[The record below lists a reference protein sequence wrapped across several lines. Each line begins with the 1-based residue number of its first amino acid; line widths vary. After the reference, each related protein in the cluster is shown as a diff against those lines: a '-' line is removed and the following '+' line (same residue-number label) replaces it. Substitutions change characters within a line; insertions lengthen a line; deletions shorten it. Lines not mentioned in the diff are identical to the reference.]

1 MKGDIVTILLIF
13 LFAVGLFFASNHGLR
28 GYLRSPET
36 LGKEIKSPV
45 DSLEQYRHAGEA
57 PFKYRPVFPMV
68 VKTTYHLLTDAN
80 NPRLFYL
87 TYKSWSAVF
96 YGTSAVA
103 LFILLSTLGFSRAY
117 SLAGTGI
124 FLLFPAMLLAFS
136 LPVHT
141 REDTLAY
148 TLFFG
153 ALASLA
159 RGRVWWFLV
168 FAVLGALTRETLL
181 LLPLLY
187 FFFASDKNLI
197 RKLFISGLPC
207 AAWLLIRV
215 LSTHEPYDPWLGLK
229 WNLANPEQV
238 VGFLYLTFNVSWIT
252 FLIYLFY
259 FRQTID
265 TSKPPLQFYYRSAL
279 FTVVVILTTTFIG
292 GIYNEIRLLYLAFP
306 WFVVIL
312 LDFIR
317 NNEPVFQSYLK
328 RSGYWIYAGI
338 TLAVCAGLAYAVVV
352 NRDKLITPG
361 KWAVPYDLWIV
372 VTLIYV
378 FAMMVFLPPAI
389 KVLLLRKS
397 KK

>member
-1 MKGDIVTILLIF
+1 MKGDKVTILLIF
-13 LFAVGLFFASNHGLR
+13 VFAVGLFFVSNHALR

-36 LGKEIKSPV
+36 LGKELKSPV
-45 DSLEQYRHAGEA
+45 DSLEQYRHADEA

-68 VKTTYHLLTDAN
+68 VKGTYHLLTDTN
-80 NPRLFYL
+80 NPTLFYH
-87 TYKSWSAVF
+87 TYKFWSAVF
-96 YGTSAVA
+96 YGSSAIA
-103 LFILLSTLGFSRAY
+103 LFILLLTLGFSRAY
-117 SLAGTGI
+117 SLAGVGM

-148 TLFFG
+148 TFFFG
-153 ALASLA
+153 ALAFLA
-159 RGRVWWFLV
+159 RDRVWWFLA
-168 FAVLGALTRETLL
+168 FALAGALTRETLL

-187 FFFASDKNLI
+187 FFFAPDKNLV
-197 RKLFISGLPC
+197 RRLLISGLPC
-207 AAWLLIRV
+207 VAWLLVR
-215 LSTHEPYDPWLGLK
+215 LLPTHEPYDTWLGLK

-238 VGFLYLTFNVSWIT
+238 VGFLFLTFNVSWIT
-252 FLIYLFY
+252 FLIHLY
-259 FRQTID
+259 FFRESIVRSQT
-265 TSKPPLQFYYRSAL
+265 PVRFYYRSGL
-279 FTVVVILTTTFIG
+279 FTLVIILLTTFVG

-306 WFVVIL
+306 WFVVIF

-317 NNEPVFQSYLK
+317 NNAPVFQSYI
-328 RSGYWIYAGI
+328 RRRGYWLYAA
-338 TLAVCAGLAYAVVV
+338 LSFVLCVVLAYFVVV

-378 FAMMVFLPPAI
+378 FAIMVFTPPTI
-389 KVLLLRKS
+389 KVLLLKKS